1 MKYSKESQKTGRKVV
16 PQKNWAK
23 ESQIK
28 NWRGLDRIRGSPKEK
43 PGSPNKKTGGVQL
56 RSQFLLGRLLPDPAQ
71 FSFGTTFGPGR
82 AGAGL
87 SLCFCDSLLYRGSPA
102 SRCAG
107 LKALMGNSWPARL
120 SPQGSRPPWH
130 GKGSPKRKL
139 ARSRPK
145 KKLARPGEPQIKKL
159 EGVPSR
165 AQMAPGV
172 PNKNW
177 GAPNKENWSVQNRD
191 PAGGQFF

>member
-1 MKYSKESQKTGRKVV
+1 MG
-16 PQKNWAK
+16 
-23 ESQIK
+23 
-28 NWRGLDRIRGSPKEK
+28 RIRGSPKRNW
-43 PGSPNKKTGGVQL
+43 GVPNKKLEGSSCGP
-56 RSQFLLGRLLPDPAQ
+56 SFFLGRLLPDPAQ
-71 FSFGTTFGPGR
+71 FLFGTTFGPGR

-107 LKALMGNSWPARL
+107 LKARPFP
-120 SPQGSRPPWH
+120 SPSPWH
-130 GKGSPKRKL
+130 GKGSPEKKL
-139 ARSRPK
+139 ARSRPE

-172 PNKNW
+172 PQKTGVPQIKNW
-177 GAPNKENWSVQNRD
+177 RGRRAGPRRRRESDKETGV
-191 PAGGQFF
+191 PE